1 MTLLQLF
8 CYGFILFASNVLGA
22 VGGFGAG
29 MISLPFLAQILDAKS
44 VIMASTMTCVLNIF
58 IAVKN
63 WKYID
68 GKRLFQILFYMCLGL
83 PFGVYG
89 LKTVN
94 VDVLRHIVGI
104 FMIIIGGYGIL
115 KLKLPRAGR
124 SQLPAWALKGCLAAG
139 GMVQGAISSGGSLV
153 LLYAQQNLV
162 EKRQF
167 RATMALLW
175 TIVSLLTILQYAF
188 IGALSREAVRMFV
201 LGILPVSAGIY
212 MGGRLCS
219 RLSGSAFSYV
229 INIVILSGGVISLL
243 R

>member
-1 MTLLQLF
+1 
-8 CYGFILFASNVLGA
+8 
-22 VGGFGAG
+22 

-219 RLSGSAFSYV
+219 RLSGSAFAYV